1 MMICGQALAQGYIEK
16 LGYYP
21 GFPTHAT
28 QWDIVW
34 DQTFLQ
40 SNARV
45 LQIQKVHSWKVEKR
59 VKFSFW

>member
-40 SNARV
+40 SIDQCQSSPDTKSTQ
-45 LQIQKVHSWKVEKR
+45 LES
-59 VKFSFW
+59 